1 MRILFFISIISA
13 YILYDSGKVSLPDI
27 VSVLFILFLIFL
39 IPRWFRQTIYKRTG
53 YFRVTQKSLYQL
65 DKGEIGEYLIYQ
77 KLRALE
83 KQGGRFLF
91 NLYLPKTRN
100 ETTEVDVV
108 LIHPKGFF
116 VIESKNYSGWI
127 FGDETNRT
135 WTQVLPRGRG
145 YEANKER
152 FQNPLR
158 QNATHIKYLKRQ
170 LGEQIPMWSLIVF
183 SDDCE
188 FKDVTV
194 SPDTRFKVIQLHE
207 LKRLISNIIKT
218 TQEDIFTESQVQMM
232 YEQLY
237 PFSQVD
243 DETKVRHMEEIKKE
257 TEELLTLPNDSD

>member
-243 DETKVRHMEEIKKE
+243 DETKVRHMQK
-257 TEELLTLPNDSD
+257 S

>member
-1 MRILFFISIISA
+1 MKLLFLIAIVSA
-13 YILYDSGKVSLPDI
+13 YVLYDSGKVSIPYI

-39 IPRWFRQTIYKRTG
+39 IPRWFRQTLYKRTS
-53 YFRVTQKSLYQL
+53 YFQITQKSFYQL
-65 DKGEIGEYLIYQ
+65 DQGEFGEYLIY
-77 KLRALE
+77 KRLKAFE

-116 VIESKNYSGWI
+116 VIESKNFSGWI
-127 FGDETNRT
+127 FGNETNRT

-152 FQNPLR
+152 FQNPIR

-170 LGEQIPMWSLIVF
+170 LGEQVPMWSLIVF
-183 SDDCE
+183 SDECE

-218 TQEDIFTESQVQMM
+218 TEEDIFTESQVQTM
-232 YEQLY
+232 YDQLY
-237 PFSQVD
+237 SYTQVD
-243 DETKVRHMEEIKKE
+243 EETKGRH
-257 TEELLTLPNDSD
+257 LTPRS

>member
-1 MRILFFISIISA
+1 MKLLVLIAIISA
-13 YILYDSGKVSLPDI
+13 YILYASGKVSLPDI

-39 IPRWFRQTIYKRTG
+39 IPRWFRQTLYKRTG
-53 YFRVTQKSLYQL
+53 YFQVTQKSLYQL

-116 VIESKNYSGWI
+116 VVESKNYSGWI
-127 FGDETNRT
+127 FGNETNRT

-152 FQNPLR
+152 FQNPIR

-170 LGEQIPMWSLIVF
+170 LGEQVPMWSLVVF
-183 SDDCE
+183 SNDCE

-194 SPDTRFKVIQLHE
+194 SPDTRFKVIQLRD
-207 LKRLISNIIKT
+207 LKRLIANIIKT
-218 TQEDIFTESQVQMM
+218 TEEYIFTESQVQAM
-232 YEQLY
+232 YDLLY
-237 PFSQVD
+237 PYTQVD
-243 DETKVRHMEEIKKE
+243 DETKVRH
-257 TEELLTLPNDSD
+257 LTPRS